1 MNDNGVQSSGRR
13 SITLL
18 IVKKWF
24 VAVSPTKRRFVRLL
38 LLVIVF
44 GIVFTLMIP
53 ARADTAVA
61 PASGAT
67 ANLESGSTIGP
78 VEVDDLTE
86 VPLAVIAIA
95 LALSVGL
102 VMSSLGPRGLALMT
116 AIGDRGH

>member
-1 MNDNGVQSSGRR
+1 MNDNGVQASGRR

-18 IVKKWF
+18 IVKKRF
-24 VAVSPTKRRFVRLL
+24 VAVSPTKRFVRLL
-38 LLVIVF
+38 LTVIVF